1 MKYVEMYIDEMK
13 RTKEGLKI
21 EVGELRAKLNR
32 VKSVV
37 ETKENRWYLVQLEEH
52 YNNCIKTLNR
62 IVKMYSNLINLAEND
77 ELDEEEF
84 KKIIKEIQRI
94 HSVVIKECNRQSI
107 KKLETIYV
115 NVNTETIQ
123 V

>member
-21 EVGELRAKLNR
+21 EVGELRAKLNM

-94 HSVVIKECNRQSI
+94 HSVVIKECN
-107 KKLETIYV
+107 KNPTGDKC
-115 NVNTETIQ
+115 
-123 V
+123 